1 MAIELYYTLAS
12 DKRPRRWRDPY
23 VSCRGSIATWLRFM
37 WYMERKY
44 LPSLPP
50 LYPTDRERDYNSRWS
65 RTVFLKDDEEHP
77 MQEVWDLQLSP
88 SVTHAERLTMQSMM
102 DKSYF
107 YVVDFP
113 KVAEAWLEVARMM
126 KDDDVEKSF
135 CGLVNITRQLIHDTP
150 GICSIAIHWNS
161 VVNFYECNGKTDKD
175 CHDFVAD
182 NNKVEDNFNSKQHGR
197 R

>member
-12 DKRPRRWRDPY
+12 NKSPRRWRDAY
-23 VSCRGSIATWLRFM
+23 VSCGGSMATWLCFM

-50 LYPTDRERDYNSRWS
+50 LYPTDRNRDYNSRWS
-65 RTVFLKDDEEHP
+65 RTVCLKDGEEHP
-77 MQEVWDLQLSP
+77 MQEVWDLQLS
-88 SVTHAERLTMQSMM
+88 SKTTHAERLTMQSMM

-113 KVAEAWLEVARMM
+113 KVAEAWLEVANMM
-126 KDDDVEKSF
+126 KNDDTEKSF
-135 CGLVNITRQLIHDTP
+135 SALIKSIRQLIHITP

-161 VVNFYECNGKTDKD
+161 VVSFYECNGKTDKD
-175 CHDFVAD
+175 CYDFVAD
-182 NNKVEDNFNSKQHGR
+182 NNKGEENFNPK
-197 R
+197 